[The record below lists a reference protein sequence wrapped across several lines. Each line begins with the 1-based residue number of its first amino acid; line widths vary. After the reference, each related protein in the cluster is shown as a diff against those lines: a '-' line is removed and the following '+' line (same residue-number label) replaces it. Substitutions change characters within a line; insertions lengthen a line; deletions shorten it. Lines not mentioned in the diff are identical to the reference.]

1 MSAPAEEQLAEIFFE
16 PPKLHALILL
26 VKFFA
31 NAIRRIIDLVFAVGR
46 RREKFFSRCEKN
58 FLVVKQELEKK
69 ILNHHRG
76 LRW

>member
-46 RREKFFSRCEKN
+46 RREKFFSRCEKIFWLSSRN
-58 FLVVKQELEKK
+58 WRKK
-69 ILNHHRG
+69 Y
-76 LRW
+76 